1 LVVPKTFL
9 TFVKQIKTQAMN
21 ASEIASAVK
30 DYLVNLA
37 VEDRLPLDLTQL
49 NTSEIEAVIQ
59 GFLPTQKDEAVER
72 ASHYLCDGDLTILE
86 QVEAIANHENED
98 DLIDYVDG
106 VVVWEKVEYSYTC
119 DKFLSDIGW

>member
-1 LVVPKTFL
+1 
-9 TFVKQIKTQAMN
+9 MN

>member
-1 LVVPKTFL
+1 
-9 TFVKQIKTQAMN
+9 MN
-21 ASEIASAVK
+21 ASEIASAVQ

-37 VEDRLPLDLTQL
+37 LEDRLPLDLTQL
-49 NTSEIEAVIQ
+49 NTSEIEEVIQ
-59 GFLPTQKDEAVER
+59 KFLPTQKDEAVER

>member
-9 TFVKQIKTQAMN
+9 TFVKPIKTQAMN
-21 ASEIASAVK
+21 AFEIASAVK

-37 VEDRLPLDLTQL
+37 EEDRLPLDLTEL
-49 NTSEIEAVIQ
+49 DTSELEEVIQ
-59 GFLPTQKDEAVER
+59 GLLPTEQDEAVER
-72 ASHYLCDGDLTILE
+72 ASHYLCDGDLSILE
-86 QVEAIANHENED
+86 QVEAIANHEDQD
-98 DLIDYVDG
+98 DLIDNVDG